1 MRASVGFFFFILS
14 RKGGWCKRDGE
25 SGAASAREGCIPGG
39 EAFRCL
45 EANLLPVTKFVGNGL
60 LIKCLGQV
68 DLLRAPLY
76 IAPPIT
82 RPAPPNGFP
91 WCSEA
96 VGLNAEGNG
105 FVEL

>member
-1 MRASVGFFFFILS
+1 MCE
-14 RKGGWCKRDGE
+14 KGTGKPWGGAGRVMGGAKRC
-25 SGAASAREGCIPGG
+25 AWA
-39 EAFRCL
+39 
-45 EANLLPVTKFVGNGL
+45 EANLLPVTKFVSRGF

-68 DLLRAPLY
+68 DLLPAPLY

-91 WCSEA
+91 WCSQA
-96 VGLNAEGNG
+96 IGLNAEGNG

>member
-1 MRASVGFFFFILS
+1 MG
-14 RKGGWCKRDGE
+14 KTKRF
-25 SGAASAREGCIPGG
+25 ACP
-39 EAFRCL
+39 
-45 EANLLPVTKFVGNGL
+45 EANLLPVTKFVDNGL

-68 DLLRAPLY
+68 DLLPAPLY

-91 WCSEA
+91 WCSQA
-96 VGLNAEGNG
+96 IGLNAEGNG

>member
-1 MRASVGFFFFILS
+1 MCE
-14 RKGGWCKRDGE
+14 KGTGKPLGGAGRVMGGAKRC
-25 SGAASAREGCIPGG
+25 AWA
-39 EAFRCL
+39 
-45 EANLLPVTKFVGNGL
+45 EANLLPVTKFVSRGF

-68 DLLRAPLY
+68 DLLPAPLY

-91 WCSEA
+91 WCSQA
-96 VGLNAEGNG
+96 IGLNAEGNG